1 VVAQITVLADRS
13 RAGEHLKLLDKFRH
27 RGEPA
32 LPERVSKAIREQE
45 DATERLIGWVQLAV
59 VATFGSLYF
68 VAPKVY
74 AEDAAFAPVPWAL
87 AIYLALTLI
96 RIVWAY
102 KARLPTWSLAMS
114 VFFDMTLLMVLIW
127 SFHLQYEQP
136 ASFYLKA
143 PTLLYVFIFI
153 ALRALRFEARFVLLA
168 GFTAA
173 LGWGL
178 LILYVIE
185 IDPNDS
191 MITRDYVHYM
201 TSNSILLGAE
211 FDKIISILVVAIVL
225 AVALRRGRALLVRSV
240 SEGLAAKELSRFF
253 APEIAARITGA
264 DHGIAAGSGEMR
276 QAAIVNLD
284 MRGFTRLAGKAEP
297 SVVMGVLAEYQ
308 QRMVPLIQKHGGSID
323 KFMGDGIMA
332 TFGATSPSETFA
344 ADAIRA
350 LEDVSAVAAAWRR
363 ESEATGT
370 YCPEINGSV
379 ATGRI
384 LFGAVGD
391 ETRLEYTVIGD
402 AVNLSAKLEKY
413 NKTVGTR
420 MLADAET
427 YRLALAQGYV
437 PDMAKRELHA
447 VEVDGVSQ
455 PHDLVVISG

>member
-1 VVAQITVLADRS
+1 MRISQWLRKS
-13 RAGEHLKLLDKFRH
+13 
-27 RGEPA
+27 GEPE
-32 LPERVSKAIREQE
+32 LPERVSQAIRDQE
-45 DATERLIGWVQLAV
+45 DATERLIGWVQLSV
-59 VATFGSLYF
+59 VLVFGMLYF
-68 VAPKVY
+68 LSPKVF
-74 AEDAAFAPVPWAL
+74 AEDAEFAPVPWAL
-87 AIYLALTLI
+87 SIYLLLTII
-96 RIVWAY
+96 RIVWAHM
-102 KARLPTWSLAMS
+102 ARLPSWSLAVS

-168 GFTAA
+168 GLVAA
-173 LGWGL
+173 TGWGI

-185 IDPNDS
+185 VDPTDT
-191 MITRDYVHYM
+191 MITRDYVQYM
-201 TSNSILLGAE
+201 TSNTILLGAE
-211 FDKIISILVVAIVL
+211 FDKIISILLVSVIL

-253 APEIAARITGA
+253 APEIAAKITATDQGV
-264 DHGIAAGSGEMR
+264 AAGSGEMR

-284 MRGFTRLAGKAEP
+284 MRGFTRMASQAEP

-308 QRMVPLIQKHGGSID
+308 QRMVPLLQKHGGSID

-332 TFGATSPSETFA
+332 TFGASSPSQTFA
-344 ADAIRA
+344 ADAMRA
-350 LEDVSAVAAAWRR
+350 LDDVGAAAQRWHRERVAAG
-363 ESEATGT
+363 E

-379 ATGRI
+379 ATGQI

-413 NKTVGTR
+413 NKQAGTR
-420 MLADAET
+420 IVADAET
-427 YRLALAQGYV
+427 YRLALEQGYV
-437 PDMAKRELHA
+437 PALEKRRLPE
-447 VEVDGVSQ
+447 VEVDGISR
-455 PHDLVVISG
+455 PLDLVVVSD

>member
-1 VVAQITVLADRS
+1 MGI
-13 RAGEHLKLLDKFRH
+13 LDWFRKSS
-27 RGEPA
+27 EPV
-32 LPERVSKAIREQE
+32 LPERVSQAIRDQE
-45 DATERLIGWVQLAV
+45 DATERLISWIQLV
-59 VATFGSLYF
+59 VVLTFGALYF
-68 VAPKVY
+68 AAPKVFS
-74 AEDAAFAPVPWAL
+74 EDAAFAPVPWAL
-87 AIYLALTLI
+87 AIYLLLTVI
-96 RIVWAY
+96 RIIWSHRT
-102 KARLPTWSLAMS
+102 RLPSWSLAVS

-168 GFTAA
+168 GIAA
-173 LGWGL
+173 AAGWGVL
-178 LILYVIE
+178 LLYVITV
-185 IDPNDS
+185 DPVDT
-191 MITRDYVHYM
+191 MITRDYVQYM
-201 TSNSILLGAE
+201 TSNSVLLGAE
-211 FDKIISILVVAIVL
+211 FDKIISILVVAVIL

-253 APEIAARITGA
+253 SPEIAAKITTA

-284 MRGFTRLAGKAEP
+284 MRGFTRLASQAEP

-332 TFGATSPSETFA
+332 TFGASSPSETFA
-344 ADAIRA
+344 ADAMRA
-350 LEDVSAVAAAWRR
+350 LEDVGTAAQRWC
-363 ESEATGT
+363 SERKAAGE

-379 ATGRI
+379 ATGQI

-413 NKTVGTR
+413 NKTAGTR
-420 MLADAET
+420 LIADAET
-427 YRLALAQGYV
+427 YRLALEQGYV
-437 PDMAKRELHA
+437 PAEEKRQLPA
-447 VEVDGVSQ
+447 AAVDGVAQ
-455 PHDLVVISG
+455 PMDLVVVSD